1 MGLHKAGPYIFR
13 HISRKPE
20 LQFLL
25 WAAYF
30 LYAICKRR
38 YEKCCYCSTPWRTEN
53 LERKRITQK
62 ALADHKVSGERYISA
77 LENGERQNPSVL
89 FLVKSSFILD
99 EPPHKFIQLGQEHSG
114 IILSSQQL
122 EWNGCKHR
130 CKCECRYARLQ
141 LACVLRILVFA
152 PYDQD

>member
-1 MGLHKAGPYIFR
+1 MLLLFNPLAYR
-13 HISRKPE
+13 ELRKE
-20 LQFLL
+20 
-25 WAAYF
+25 
-30 LYAICKRR
+30 
-38 YEKCCYCSTPWRTEN
+38 
-53 LERKRITQK
+53 KRITQK

-130 CKCECRYARLQ
+130 RKCECRYARLQ